1 MVLSYTQYMYIVV
14 FDAHIDG
21 VFHEL
26 LELRVYALE
35 ALRVVRQLG
44 PVCAGGVGVGV
55 LCVVRCVGC
64 VLSRCVVGRCVGC
77 V

>member
-55 LCVVRCVGC
+55 LCV
-64 VLSRCVVGRCVGC
+64 
-77 V
+77 